1 MSKKNT
7 GANGNRSTNYFP
19 FLIALIIIA
28 CAAVGSV
35 LVFASK
41 NFSDVQ
47 RWVLVGFIIV
57 FPVFGILIALFGSAI
72 SEWLT
77 MREVRKIS
85 MTNNRRNTAWDI
97 LPPNEQKRK
106 LVAEVKKLA
115 EMMDIPGEQ
124 MSDLLSAYIVA
135 EDLALREIQYEEKIP
150 LMRHVSIGGCD
161 YEAILYNEEKLICMD
176 VSFLVEPELK
186 QEKIAEILKRVGQTK
201 IVMSKLR
208 PELKVELL
216 LVLVTQLD
224 KEDET
229 KLRETLGKNR
239 FPNTPVS
246 VDIRLKDFEK
256 LQKHYAI

>member
-1 MSKKNT
+1 MKKNQVSS
-7 GANGNRSTNYFP
+7 NGKKSTNYFP
-19 FLIALIIIA
+19 LLIVLIIIA
-28 CAAVGSV
+28 CAAVGSI

-47 RWVLVGFIIV
+47 RWVLIGFVIA
-57 FPVFGILIALFGSAI
+57 FPVFGILVALFGSAF

-85 MTNNRRNTAWDI
+85 MTNSRRNTAWDI
-97 LPPNEQKRK
+97 LPPDEQKRK
-106 LVAEVKKLA
+106 LVAEVTNLA
-115 EMMDIPGEQ
+115 DMMNIPDAQ
-124 MSDLLSAYIVA
+124 ISDLLSAYIVA

-176 VSFLVEPELK
+176 VSFLVTPEMK
-186 QEKIAEILKRVGQTK
+186 QEKINDVLKRVGQTK
-201 IVMSKLR
+201 VILSKLR

-224 KEDET
+224 KEEET
-229 KLRETLGKNR
+229 KLRKSLGKDR

>member
-1 MSKKNT
+1 MSKNKVSS
-7 GANGNRSTNYFP
+7 NGKKQANYFP
-19 FLIALIIIA
+19 LLIVLIIIA

-47 RWVLVGFIIV
+47 RWTLIGFLIA
-57 FPVFGILIALFGSAI
+57 FPVFGILISLFGSAV

-85 MTNNRRNTAWDI
+85 MTDSRRNTAWDI
-97 LPPNEQKRK
+97 LPPDTQKKK
-106 LVAEVKKLA
+106 LTAEVKKLA
-115 EMMDIPGEQ
+115 ALMDIPDEQ
-124 MSDLLSAYIVA
+124 LSDLLSAYIVA
-135 EDLALREIQYEEKIP
+135 EDLALREIQFEEKIP
-150 LMRHVSIGGCD
+150 LLRHVSIGGCD
-161 YEAILYNEEKLICMD
+161 YEAILYNDEKLICMD
-176 VSFLVEPELK
+176 VTFLVAPEIK
-186 QEKIAEILKRVGQTK
+186 QEKLDTILKKVGQTK

-216 LVLVTQLD
+216 VVLVTQLD
-224 KEDET
+224 KEEET
-229 KLRETLGKNR
+229 KLKKSLGKDR